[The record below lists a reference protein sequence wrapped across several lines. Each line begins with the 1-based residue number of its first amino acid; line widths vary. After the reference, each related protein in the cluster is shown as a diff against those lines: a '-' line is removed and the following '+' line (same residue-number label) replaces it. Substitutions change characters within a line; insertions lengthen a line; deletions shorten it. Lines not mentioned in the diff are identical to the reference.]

1 MPTASGPPRLNLRLP
16 AELHAALKAEAKREG
31 VSLNTL
37 IVSLLADGV
46 DIPRSQ
52 VLTTISRSKR

>member
-1 MPTASGPPRLNLRLP
+1 MPTAFRTTAAQP
-16 AELHAALKAEAKREG
+16 APTRRAARCAEAEAKREG